1 MFSYQLFLVCSR
13 DKPADKGAN
22 MATATRTLRNEAQNV
37 TPLHAPK
44 PQPVL
49 ETVENKAIH
58 RADGREVRKHTI
70 YLATEVSRKLTSYCA
85 QTGKNLSG
93 VIADAVV
100 RYIDHENKKE
110 VPQLE
115 AAKVDVKPEEPKAKA
130 NPEGLWGLAHRVA
143 TPLLS
148 LTRQVLSQLEGKGW

>member
-1 MFSYQLFLVCSR
+1 
-13 DKPADKGAN
+13 
-22 MATATRTLRNEAQNV
+22 MATATRPLRNEAQNV
-37 TPLHAPK
+37 TLLHAPK
-44 PQPVL
+44 PQPVF

-100 RYIDHENKKE
+100 RYIDNENKKD

-115 AAKVDVKPEEPKAKA
+115 AAKVDVVNAEEPKVKA
-130 NPEGLWGLAHRVA
+130 NPKGIWGLAHRVA

-148 LTRQVLSQLEGKGW
+148 LTRQMLSELEGKGW

>member
-1 MFSYQLFLVCSR
+1 
-13 DKPADKGAN
+13 

-37 TPLHAPK
+37 TPLHTPK
-44 PQPVL
+44 PPAVL
-49 ETVENKAIH
+49 EVVENKAIH

-70 YLATEVSRKLTSYCA
+70 YLATEISRKLTSYCA

-100 RYIDHENKKE
+100 RYIDHENKKD

-115 AAKVDVKPEEPKAKA
+115 AKGDAVKPEEPKAKA
-130 NPEGLWGLAHRVA
+130 NPKGLWGLAHRVA

-148 LTRQVLSQLEGKGW
+148 LTRQVLSELEGKGW